1 MQLESRSHKGRTLM
15 VASGDFTT
23 LPLTTPWSGLLEI
36 TPEIA
41 DGLLKTNAKNR
52 PISMKTV
59 EKYRALMADS
69 KWQPDIGTPICTS
82 VSGHLLNGQHR
93 LLAITALEM
102 PIIMNVSFGVSEN
115 ALMFFDDGRP
125 RTTAQNAGL
134 MGLAKPTRTAA
145 AVNML
150 AAVVMNDRSPGL
162 KAEQVLHFAA
172 ENPVALEWFQGQA
185 DRTMMKVGYISGAM
199 LLGYPSAPEK
209 VAAFVDAYCTGEGL
223 VSGDPVLALRNHV
236 ATHQGEKST
245 EGRLEMA
252 KRATSALFAYVE
264 GRKLSKISVHAGA
277 VPYFLKAYP
286 EGSLVREWGKK

>member
-1 MQLESRSHKGRTLM
+1 MKLESRLHKGRTLL
-15 VASGDFTT
+15 VASGDFKS
-23 LPLTTPWSGLLEI
+23 LPITASWSGLLEI
-36 TPEIA
+36 SPEIA

-93 LLAITALEM
+93 LLAITALDM
-102 PIIMNVSFGVSEN
+102 PIIMNVSFGVAEN

-125 RTTAQNAGL
+125 RTVAQNAGL
-134 MGLAKPTRTAA
+134 MGLAKPTRTSA

-150 AAVVMNDRSPGL
+150 AAVVMNDRTPGL

-172 ENPVALEWFQGQA
+172 ENPAALEWFQAQA
-185 DRTMMKVGYISGAM
+185 DRTMMKVGYIAGPALFAYRTS
-199 LLGYPSAPEK
+199 PEK

-223 VSGDPVLALRNHV
+223 VAGDPVLALRNHV

-245 EGRLEMA
+245 EGRLEIA

-264 GRKLSKISVHAGA
+264 GRKLMKIGNHAGA
-277 VPYFLKAYP
+277 VPHFLKAYP
-286 EGSLVREWGKK
+286 EGSLVREWAE